1 MTRRKTIGIVFFLIS
16 LILCAALVSGVVAYF
31 HQRYLGILA
40 NGHDFWPTFGDYFW
54 QVSKTDLV
62 CAVLVGLL
70 LCLPGA
76 YFYCTE

>member
-1 MTRRKTIGIVFFLIS
+1 MKRRKVIGLVLMLSSIV
-16 LILCAALVSGVVAYF
+16 LCAILVAAVVFYF

-62 CAVLVGLL
+62 CAILVGLL
-70 LCLPGA
+70 PVLPGA
-76 YFYCTE
+76 YFYCTD